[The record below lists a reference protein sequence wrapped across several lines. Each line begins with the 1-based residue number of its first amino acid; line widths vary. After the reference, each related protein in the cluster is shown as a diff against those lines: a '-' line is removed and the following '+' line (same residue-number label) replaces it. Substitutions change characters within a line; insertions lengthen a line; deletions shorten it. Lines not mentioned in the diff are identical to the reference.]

1 MQIALV
7 PYKVPVDPVVLARVA
22 AALHKQVRQDFGP
35 LWHIDASVSLFLEWQ
50 AVPPDYVRLILVDQ
64 LDSGALGVHANRDGV
79 PYSLVAVRGDWPIVA
94 SHECLEMLADPAGN
108 RTLRGPSPIEGQG
121 EVELLVE
128 VCDPCQGKR
137 WSYEIDGVS
146 VSDFCTPAYYT
157 GGAAGERWSFRGAI
171 PAARSVLKD
180 GYVMWRVPEQQSW
193 WRRDWMGAKLADYS
207 LGPVPPQVSSLRG
220 YVDRMWRLEVLRNRR
235 TRQLALRKAAASR
248 VAAKELSRAIE
259 RELALAE
266 RRRKAAEKGA
276 KGTGAAKGT
285 VREKGAK
292 GAVRRAVPAPM
303 KRPKRNSS
311 LGSAAVARD
320 SAPTSEPVSVKS
332 APGSSRKRAPR
343 AVRASA
349 RVPRTRRKP

>member
-35 LWHIDASVSLFLEWQ
+35 LWHLDASVSLFLEWQ

-79 PYSLVAVRGDWPIVA
+79 PYSLVAVRGEWPIVA

-180 GYVMWRVPEQQSW
+180 GYVMWRVPAQQSW

-220 YVDRMWRLEVLRNRR
+220 YVDRMWRLEALRNRR

-248 VAAKELSRAIE
+248 VAAKELSRDIE
-259 RELALAE
+259 RELVLAE
-266 RRRKAAEKGA
+266 RRRRAAEKAPRKVA
-276 KGTGAAKGT
+276 KVGSLAAAEVTRG
-285 VREKGAK
+285 
-292 GAVRRAVPAPM
+292 PAP
-303 KRPKRNSS
+303 RRE
-311 LGSAAVARD
+311 
-320 SAPTSEPVSVKS
+320 PTRAKP
-332 APGSSRKRAPR
+332 APR
-343 AVRASA
+343 RKPKPKLA
-349 RVPRTRRKP
+349 RVSERAPRTRRKP